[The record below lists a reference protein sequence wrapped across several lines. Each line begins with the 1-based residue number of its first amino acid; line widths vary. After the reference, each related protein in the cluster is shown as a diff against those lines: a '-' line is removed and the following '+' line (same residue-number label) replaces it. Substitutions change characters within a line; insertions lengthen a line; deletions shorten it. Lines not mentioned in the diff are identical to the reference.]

1 MIEKLKFYCQKVL
14 PLVYDESL
22 SYYEVICKVAK
33 TVNDLICFNK
43 ELCAEWEKF
52 RDEFSTN
59 INDTVREILNQWA
72 IDGTLET
79 IINDE
84 IFGKINADI
93 NTLENEMNELK
104 KTYEM
109 FKNQVIEE
117 NNLFMEKTTKKIVN
131 MPVNS
136 FSALTNRRRFVTY
149 PLRWDNT
156 PAVTNTPTLGGIAYV
171 NNVLYSVYY
180 FTDGEL
186 VLMKQPFTGGLIREG
201 EELLHEN
208 GHANSLEV
216 IDNGKALLIATTT
229 KDVICYDIAT
239 RHVTHITAPVNVSG
253 LALDKENDIL
263 YVSGSG
269 MLYKMNYKDNQGH
282 YNLTILKSITMPTS
296 NQINQGLG
304 FYKGLV
310 IAPLSQPTT
319 LAVYDDELNF
329 MRNISASN
337 IGGEI
342 EDLTVIDECLFAGVN
357 VGNPLLNNNKKS
369 YIFEV
374 DILGKNL
381 YKDLIKV
388 DGSNSPVLDLTGNID
403 YTVPTDD
410 NDLRIYLRD
419 GIFTLPTGN
428 EQYFPLAT
436 VLDYLIIKG
445 YCGLK
450 NGNEIQ
456 DFCLMIPAMDTQ
468 STHDDIVRPS
478 ITRRFFTEK
487 RIRWYSFGIHISK
500 TDNPWIDV
508 QEATVTQIDGGT
520 GTVTFKSGEEVGSAD
535 IHITNISG
543 IKKSTFS
550 F

>member
-22 SYYEVICKVAK
+22 SYYEVVCKVAK

-52 RDEFSTN
+52 RDEFSAN
-59 INDTVREILNQWA
+59 INDTVRDILNQWV

-79 IINDE
+79 IINE
-84 IFGKINADI
+84 EVFGKIKVDI
-93 NTLENEMNELK
+93 SNLENEMNELK
-104 KTYEM
+104 KTYEK
-109 FKNQVIEE
+109 FKQQVIDE
-117 NNLFMEKTTKKIVN
+117 NSLFMQKATNKIVN
-131 MPVNS
+131 MPS
-136 FSALTNRRRFVTY
+136 FSYSAMSNRKRFITY

-156 PAVTNTPTLGGIAYV
+156 PAETNTPTLGGIAYV
-171 NNVLYSVYY
+171 DKTLYSVYY
-180 FTDGEL
+180 FTDGEI
-186 VLMKQPFTGGLIREG
+186 VLMKQPFKNNLIEAG

-216 IDNGKALLIATTT
+216 VDGGKALLIATTT

-269 MLYKMNYKDNQGH
+269 LLYKMNYKDNQGH
-282 YNLTILKSITMPTS
+282 YNLSIIKSVSMPTGS
-296 NQINQGLG
+296 QVNQGLG
-304 FYKGLV
+304 FFKGLV
-310 IAPLSQPTT
+310 IAPLSNPTT

-337 IGGEI
+337 IASEI
-342 EDLTVIDECLFAGVN
+342 EDLTVIDGCLYAGVN
-357 VGNPLLNNNKKS
+357 VGNPLLNNGKKS

-381 YKDLIKV
+381 YKDLLKV
-388 DGSNSPVLDLTGNID
+388 DGANSPILDLTGNIN
-403 YTVPTDD
+403 YTVPTSSD
-410 NDLRIYLRD
+410 DLRIYLRD
-419 GIFTLPTGN
+419 GLFTLPNGN
-428 EQYFPLAT
+428 SQNFPLST

-456 DFCLMIPAMDTQ
+456 DFCLLIPAMDTQ
-468 STHDDIVRPS
+468 SSHDDIIRPV

-508 QEATVTQIDGGT
+508 QEAIVTQIDGEGSVSFKT
-520 GTVTFKSGEEVGSAD
+520 GNEVGVAD